1 MSDFSSFS
9 FQSRESTSLPDAD
22 SAVCAKSLEKSVNLK
37 LQLINEPSEC
47 RTLLLPDNSFG
58 GRVWLSTLSL
68 FTVSLNLVAIF
79 FFFLF
84 CPFSVLCLLNLVRD
98 NMHAVN
104 YTFFD
109 SLAISLQLVFFTFVV
124 LSLSI
129 SLRGTICYFYFSWPP
144 SLMFLFHL
152 I

>member
-79 FFFLF
+79 FFLF
-84 CPFSVLCLLNLVRD
+84 
-98 NMHAVN
+98 
-104 YTFFD
+104 FFFAHFM
-109 SLAISLQLVFFTFVV
+109 SCVS
-124 LSLSI
+124 
-129 SLRGTICYFYFSWPP
+129 
-144 SLMFLFHL
+144 
-152 I
+152 